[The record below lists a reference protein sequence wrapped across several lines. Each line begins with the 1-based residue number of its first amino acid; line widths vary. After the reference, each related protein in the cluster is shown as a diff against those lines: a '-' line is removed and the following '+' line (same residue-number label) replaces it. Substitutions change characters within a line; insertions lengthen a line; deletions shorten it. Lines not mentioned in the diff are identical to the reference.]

1 MTNSSVLPK
10 SPQRF
15 SAAVSRGL
23 REGSAISLGAL
34 VLVLVVALISFD
46 ARDPGFSY
54 TGSGEAIHNR
64 IGSVGAYFAEV
75 AINMAFH
82 HLLFQMYELYL
93 KRGGSPIRRVGE
105 SDLGEVEAA

>member
-64 IGSVGAYFAEV
+64 IGSVGAYFADFLYFLRFRRIIAKRSYADEFV
-75 AINMAFH
+75 ACADGEDVFR
-82 HLLFQMYELYL
+82 Q
-93 KRGGSPIRRVGE
+93 IRC
-105 SDLGEVEAA
+105 